1 MQKATDTDALLR
13 AVLNAPED
21 RRLAAL
27 AVLEGASAVP
37 AAAGL
42 TDSILSAAEVA
53 RLTHLTT
60 RSLRTY
66 ARRGFLRPAVFC
78 GGKRSWG
85 YSARSVQEF
94 IDGALARGAEVRA

>member
-1 MQKATDTDALLR
+1 MNATD
-13 AVLNAPED
+13 EQK
-21 RRLAAL
+21 LAAL
-27 AVLEGASAVP
+27 AVLQGASTVP

-53 RLTHLTT
+53 RLTNLTP

-66 ARRGFLRPAVFC
+66 ARRGFLKPAVFC

-94 IDGALARGAEVRA
+94 IDGALARGAEVRAC